1 MGNYNERR
9 KSLLEQ
15 KMEVEEESIDDI
27 LIGEDKEKLKYL
39 VSGAILTCDKATTD
53 VKILRGTP
61 FGYKSKKEF
70 EERKKTRLFVSENPI
85 DDNGRRF
92 ATVKN
97 HEKGINIE
105 PFECN
110 CQCDPTEVE
119 IDMIFEAENLEEC
132 KKLGTCRKLMKLED
146 DWENLMCDTTK
157 RLFGYQLE
165 GEEAEGIYRQS
176 VLFCSHGGFI
186 YPLTSGQSEETIENI
201 YNDLEEDLLAKFSEY
216 SFEKWSSE
224 KQECAKEIWEKFYIQ
239 EGWDAYFVAG
249 LIGNMY
255 GEGSCGKLQKKPGWD
270 SFTDKDNIVKL
281 KSDMIITD
289 IDEAEVACTVATGS
303 YGVGMVQWSDMGRK
317 NNLYMFYQQNQSD
330 DGTLSTEQ
338 LLKAEIEMINY
349 ELKYENTYKD
359 IYPNYEEY
367 AQNSNDA
374 DSSITYATAIIFRE
388 YERPK
393 ERDVVHSGDYAV
405 SESVWNE
412 ARNANKGQE
421 LHSIC
426 QRIITSKVAYE
437 YFMYGD
443 GVIQ

>member
-132 KKLGTCRKLMKLED
+132 QTLGTCRKLMKLED

-201 YNDLEEDLLAKFSEY
+201 YTELEEKLLAKFTDY
-216 SFEKWSSE
+216 SFEKWPLA
-224 KQECAKEIWEKFYIQ
+224 KQECAKEIWEKFYFE

-255 GEGSCGKLQKKPGWD
+255 GEGSCGKLQGKDGWEEFKDDYDNAICKKG
-270 SFTDKDNIVKL
+270 
-281 KSDMIITD
+281 MIITN
-289 IDEAEVACTVATGS
+289 IEQAKVACLVATET
-303 YGVGMVQWSDMGRK
+303 YGVGMVQWSALDRK
-317 NNLYMFYQQNQSD
+317 KDLYMFYQKNQSD

-338 LLKAEIEMINY
+338 LLKAEIEMIYY
-349 ELKYENTYKD
+349 ELDYGGRFGK
-359 IYPNYEEY
+359 IYPTCEEHF
-367 AQNSNDA
+367 QSSNDA
-374 DSSITYATAIIFRE
+374 DSNITYAAAIIYRI
-388 YERPK
+388 YEAPSGRKVVDNTSYKISEDVWK
-393 ERDVVHSGDYAV
+393 EA
-405 SESVWNE
+405 E
-412 ARNANKGQE
+412 NANKGDD

-426 QRIITSKVAYE
+426 QRVITAKVAYE